1 MIVLNGLNDWN
12 FNVEAQKARGNL
24 PGILQSRTL
33 VVELLKLLL
42 RNALRHKLRSTLT
55 IVGVGVAVMAF
66 ALLQTVVTAWYA
78 GVEASAAN
86 RLIARHAVSFVFTLP
101 LAYRD
106 RIAQVPGV
114 NRVTFASWFSGV
126 YIDKN
131 QFFARLAVD
140 SETFFEVYPEYL
152 LDPQQFEV
160 FKRERNACIIGP
172 DLAERYN
179 LKIGD
184 IMPVEGDIYPGQ
196 WEFVVRGIYQ
206 PRDQITDP
214 STMMFHYKYL
224 DERVRQEMPHRSGEI
239 GWYIVRIDDPDN
251 SAAISE
257 EIDKLFA
264 NSRAETKTETER
276 AFQQSFL
283 SAASAVITAMNIM
296 SFVIIGII
304 LLVVGNTM
312 IMSARERTHEFA
324 VLKALGF
331 SGGQLFFL
339 IAGESLILSILG
351 SALGLALTIPAVEGF
366 QTALP
371 KGWFPV
377 FFIKP
382 ETVLIGCAAG
392 LLVGLLAAIIPLRRV
407 LTTRIVEG
415 LRFAG

>member
-1 MIVLNGLNDWN
+1 M
-12 FNVEAQKARGNL
+12 
-24 PGILQSRTL
+24 
-33 VVELLKLLL
+33 ELLLLL
-42 RNALRHKLRSTLT
+42 MRNTLRHRLRSILT
-55 IVGVGVAVMAF
+55 VVGVAVAIMAF

-86 RLIARHAVSFVFTLP
+86 RLITRHAVSFVFPLP

-106 RIAQVPGV
+106 RIAQVAGV
-114 NRVTFASWFSGV
+114 NKVTYAVWFSGV

-140 SETFFEVYPEYL
+140 SDTFFEVYPEFL
-152 LDPQQFEV
+152 IERDQFEA
-160 FKRERNACIIGP
+160 FKRERNAAIIGI
-172 DLAERYN
+172 DLAQRYD
-179 LKIGD
+179 LELGD
-184 IMPVEGDIYPGQ
+184 VMVIEGDVYPGS
-196 WEFVVRGIYQ
+196 WEFVVRGIYL
-206 PRDQITDP
+206 PRDQTTDP
-214 STMMFHYKYL
+214 STMMFHYAYV
-224 DERVRQEMPHRSGEI
+224 DERVRQESPDRAGEI
-239 GWYIVRIDDPDN
+239 GWYIVRIDDPEQ
-251 SAAISE
+251 SARVSQD
-257 EIDKLFA
+257 IDDLFA

-312 IMSARERTHEFA
+312 VMSARERTHEFA

-331 SGGQLFFL
+331 SGSQLFFL
-339 IAGESLILSILG
+339 LAGESMILSILG
-351 SALGLALTIPAVEGF
+351 SGLGLAATIPAVEGF

-377 FFIKP
+377 FYIKP
-382 ETVLIGCAAG
+382 ETIAIASMAG
-392 LLVGLLAAIIPLRRV
+392 LAVGLAASVIPLRRV

-415 LRFAG
+415 LRYVG

>member
-1 MIVLNGLNDWN
+1 
-12 FNVEAQKARGNL
+12 
-24 PGILQSRTL
+24 
-33 VVELLKLLL
+33 VV
-42 RNALRHKLRSTLT
+42 S
-55 IVGVGVAVMAF
+55 
-66 ALLQTVVTAWYA
+66 AWYA

-86 RLIARHAVSFVFTLP
+86 RLITRHAVSFVFPLP

-114 NRVTFASWFSGV
+114 NKVTFASWFSGV

-140 SETFFEVYPEYL
+140 SETFFDVYSEFL
-152 LDPQQFEV
+152 IDKAQFEA
-160 FKRERNACIIGP
+160 FKRERNATIIGS
-172 DLAERYN
+172 DIAKRYN

-184 IMPVEGDIYPGQ
+184 IMPIEGDVFPGQ
-196 WEFVVRGIYQ
+196 WEFVVRGIYE
-206 PRDQITDP
+206 PRDQTTDP
-214 STMMFHYKYL
+214 TTMMFHYKYL
-224 DERVRQEMPHRSGEI
+224 EERIRQEMPQRAGEI
-239 GWYIVRIDDPDN
+239 GWYIVRIDDPDS
-251 SAAISE
+251 SARISQ

-304 LLVVGNTM
+304 LLVLGNTM

-324 VLKALGF
+324 ILKALGF
-331 SGGQLFFL
+331 SGGQILFL
-339 IAGESLILSILG
+339 IAGESMILSLLG
-351 SALGLALTIPAVEGF
+351 SAVGLAVTFPAVEGF

-377 FFIKP
+377 FYIKP
-382 ETVLIGCAAG
+382 ETVAIGCAAG
-392 LLVGLLAAIIPLRRV
+392 VLVGMLAAIIPLRRV

-415 LRFAG
+415 LRHVG

>member
-1 MIVLNGLNDWN
+1 M
-12 FNVEAQKARGNL
+12 
-24 PGILQSRTL
+24 
-33 VVELLKLLL
+33 ELLRLLL
-42 RNALRHKLRSTLT
+42 RNALRHKVRSLLT
-55 IVGVGVAVMAF
+55 VIGVSVAVMAF
-66 ALLQTVVTAWYA
+66 ALLQTVVSAWYA

-86 RLIARHAVSFVFTLP
+86 RLITRHAVSFVFPLP

-114 NRVTFASWFSGV
+114 DRVTFASWFSGV

-140 SETFFEVYPEYL
+140 SDTFFEVYPEFL
-152 LDPQQFEV
+152 IERDQFEA
-160 FKRERNACIIGP
+160 FRRERNAAIIGI
-172 DLAERYN
+172 DIANRYN
-179 LKIGD
+179 LEIGD
-184 IMPVEGDIYPGQ
+184 LMTLEGDVYPGQ
-196 WEFVVRGIYQ
+196 WEFVVRAIYR
-206 PRDQITDP
+206 PRDQTTDP
-214 STMMFHYKYL
+214 ATMMFHYRYL
-224 DERVRQEMPHRSGEI
+224 DERMRQEGSDRAGEI
-239 GWYIVRIDDPDN
+239 GWYVVRIADPN
-251 SAAISE
+251 ASARISQ
-257 EIDKLFA
+257 EIDQLFA

-312 IMSARERTHEFA
+312 VMSARERTHEFA

-331 SGGQLFFL
+331 SGAQLFIL
-339 IAGESLILSILG
+339 LAGESMILSVLG
-351 SALGLALTIPAVEGF
+351 SGLGLLATLPAVEGF

-377 FFIKP
+377 FYIKP
-382 ETVLIGCAAG
+382 ETILIGSIAG
-392 LLVGLLAAIIPLRRV
+392 LTVGLLASLIPLRRV

-415 LRFAG
+415 LRYVG

>member
-1 MIVLNGLNDWN
+1 VD
-12 FNVEAQKARGNL
+12 
-24 PGILQSRTL
+24 
-33 VVELLKLLL
+33 LLRLLF
-42 RNALRHKLRSTLT
+42 RNALRHKLRSLLT
-55 IVGVGVAVMAF
+55 IIGVGVAVMAF
-66 ALLQTVVTAWYA
+66 ALLQTVVTAWHA

-86 RLIARHAVSFVFTLP
+86 RLITRHAVSFVFPLP

-114 NRVTFASWFSGV
+114 NKVTYAVWFSGV

-140 SETFFEVYPEYL
+140 SDTFFDVYSEFIVEP
-152 LDPQQFEV
+152 DQFET
-160 FKRERNACIIGP
+160 FKRERNATIIGI
-172 DLAERYN
+172 DIAERYN

-184 IMPVEGDIYPGQ
+184 IMTLEGDVYPGQ
-196 WEFVVRGIYQ
+196 WEFVVRGIYR
-206 PRDQITDP
+206 PRDQTTDP
-214 STMMFHYKYL
+214 TTMMFHYKYV
-224 DERVRQEMPHRSGEI
+224 DERVRQETPDRAGDV
-239 GWYIVRIDDPDN
+239 GWYIVRIDDPDG
-251 SAAISE
+251 SARISQD
-257 EIDKLFA
+257 IDNLFA

-283 SAASAVITAMNIM
+283 SAASAVITAMNVM

-312 IMSARERTHEFA
+312 VMSARERTHEFA

-331 SGGQLFFL
+331 SGRQLFL
-339 IAGESLILSILG
+339 LLTGESMILSIMG
-351 SALGLALTIPAVEGF
+351 STAGLLVTLPAVAGF

-377 FFIKP
+377 FYIKP
-382 ETVLIGCAAG
+382 ETIVIGCAAG
-392 LLVGLLAAIIPLRRV
+392 VAVGLIASLIPLRRV

-415 LRFAG
+415 LRFVG

>member
-1 MIVLNGLNDWN
+1 M
-12 FNVEAQKARGNL
+12 
-24 PGILQSRTL
+24 
-33 VVELLKLLL
+33 ELLKLLL
-42 RNALRHKLRSTLT
+42 RNTLRNKLRSLLT
-55 IVGVGVAVMAF
+55 IFGVGIAVMAF

-86 RLIARHAVSFVFTLP
+86 RLITRHAVSFVFPLP

-106 RIAQVPGV
+106 QIAQVPGV
-114 NRVTFASWFSGV
+114 DKVTYAAWFSGV

-140 SETFFEVYPEYL
+140 SDSFFEVYPEFVIE
-152 LDPQQFEV
+152 PGQFEA
-160 FKRERNACIIGP
+160 FKRERNAAVIGI
-172 DLAERYN
+172 DIANRYN

-184 IMPVEGDIYPGQ
+184 IMQLEGDVFPGQ
-196 WEFVVRGIYQ
+196 WQFVVRAIYQ
-206 PRDQITDP
+206 PRDQTTDP
-214 STMMFHYKYL
+214 SSMMFHFKYL
-224 DERVRQEMPHRSGEI
+224 EERVRQEMPGRAGEI
-239 GWYIVRIDDPDN
+239 GWYIVRINDPDN
-251 SAAISE
+251 SAAISQ
-257 EIDKLFA
+257 EIDSLFA

-324 VLKALGF
+324 ILKALGF

-339 IAGESLILSILG
+339 IAGEALILSLLG
-351 SALGLALTIPAVEGF
+351 SAAGLLITFPAVEGF
-366 QTALP
+366 QAALP

-377 FFIKP
+377 FYVKP
-382 ETVLIGCAAG
+382 ETIMIGAVAG
-392 LLVGLLAAIIPLRRV
+392 LVVGMIASIIPLRRV

-415 LRFAG
+415 LRYVG

>member
-1 MIVLNGLNDWN
+1 
-12 FNVEAQKARGNL
+12 
-24 PGILQSRTL
+24 
-33 VVELLKLLL
+33 VELLRLLF
-42 RNALRHKLRSTLT
+42 RNARRHKLRSLLT
-55 IVGVGVAVMAF
+55 IIGVGVAVMAF
-66 ALLQTVVTAWYA
+66 ALLQTVVTAWHA

-86 RLIARHAVSFVFTLP
+86 RLITRHAVSFVFPLP

-114 NRVTFASWFSGV
+114 NKVTYAVWFSGV

-140 SETFFEVYPEYL
+140 SDTFFDVYSEFLIEP
-152 LDPQQFEV
+152 DRFET
-160 FKRERNACIIGP
+160 FKRERNATIIGI
-172 DLAERYN
+172 DIAERYN

-184 IMPVEGDIYPGQ
+184 IMTLEGDVYPGQ
-196 WEFVVRGIYQ
+196 WEFVVRGIYR
-206 PRDQITDP
+206 PRDQTTDP
-214 STMMFHYKYL
+214 TTMMFHYKYV
-224 DERVRQEMPHRSGEI
+224 DERVRQETPDRAGDV
-239 GWYIVRIDDPDN
+239 GWYIVRIDDPDG
-251 SAAISE
+251 SARISQD
-257 EIDKLFA
+257 IDNLFA

-283 SAASAVITAMNIM
+283 SAASAVITAMNVM

-312 IMSARERTHEFA
+312 VMSARERTHEFA

-331 SGGQLFFL
+331 SGRQLFL
-339 IAGESLILSILG
+339 LLTGESMILSIMG
-351 SALGLALTIPAVEGF
+351 STAGLLVTLPAVAGF

-377 FFIKP
+377 FYIKP
-382 ETVLIGCAAG
+382 ETIVIGCAAG
-392 LLVGLLAAIIPLRRV
+392 VAVGLIASLIPLRRV

-415 LRFAG
+415 LRFVG

>member
-1 MIVLNGLNDWN
+1 M
-12 FNVEAQKARGNL
+12 
-24 PGILQSRTL
+24 
-33 VVELLKLLL
+33 ELLKLLL
-42 RNALRHKLRSTLT
+42 RNSLRHKLRSLLT
-55 IVGVGVAVMAF
+55 IFGVGVAVMAF
-66 ALLQTVVTAWYA
+66 ALLQTVVAAWYA

-86 RLIARHAVSFVFTLP
+86 RLITRHAVSFLFPLP

-114 NRVTFASWFSGV
+114 NKVTFASWFSGV

-140 SETFFEVYPEYL
+140 SETFFEVYSEFL
-152 LDPQQFEV
+152 IDKEQFEA
-160 FKRERNACIIGP
+160 FKRERNAAIIGI
-172 DLAERYN
+172 DIAKRYN
-179 LKIGD
+179 LKLGD
-184 IMPVEGDIYPGQ
+184 IMPVEGDVYPGQ
-196 WEFVVRGIYQ
+196 WEFVVRAIYQ

-224 DERVRQEMPHRSGEI
+224 EERIRQEMPQRSGEI
-239 GWYIVRIDDPDN
+239 GWYIVRIDDPES
-251 SAAISE
+251 SARISQ
-257 EIDKLFA
+257 EIDKLFT

-339 IAGESLILSILG
+339 IAGESMILSLLG
-351 SALGLALTIPAVEGF
+351 SALGLAVTFPAVVGF
-366 QTALP
+366 ETALP

-377 FFIKP
+377 FYIKP
-382 ETVLIGCAAG
+382 ETLAIGCAAG
-392 LLVGLLAAIIPLRRV
+392 ILVGMLAAIIPLRSV
-407 LTTRIVEG
+407 LRTRIVEG
-415 LRFAG
+415 LRYVG